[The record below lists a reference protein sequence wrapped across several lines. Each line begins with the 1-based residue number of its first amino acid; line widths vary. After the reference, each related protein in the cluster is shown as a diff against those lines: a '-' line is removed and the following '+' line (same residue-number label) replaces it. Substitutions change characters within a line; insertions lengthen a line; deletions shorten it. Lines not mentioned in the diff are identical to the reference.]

1 MSSVADDWN
10 LDFRVVRHLGLL
22 ASLVRSHG
30 NLEASRHGLEFVCG
44 PHIAVLQA
52 RSHWVNIEEG
62 VLPVLGVRRGLP
74 VERLVALVPDCWQ
87 I

>member
-22 ASLVRSHG
+22 AGLVRSHG
-30 NLEASRHGLEFVCG
+30 DLEAGGHGLEFVGG
-44 PHIAVLQA
+44 PHVPVLQA
-52 RSHWVNIEEG
+52 GSHRVNIEEG
-62 VLPVLGVRRGLP
+62 VLPVLDVRRGLP
-74 VERLVALVPDCWQ
+74 VERLVPLVPHSRQ

>member
-1 MSSVADDWN
+1 MASVANDWN
-10 LDFRVVRHLGLL
+10 LDFSVVWHLGLF
-22 ASLVRSHG
+22 AMLVRSHG

-52 RSHWVNIEEG
+52 RSHWVNIEEW
-62 VLPVLGVRRGLP
+62 VLSVLDVCAWSTIK
-74 VERLVALVPDCWQ
+74 RLVTLVTNSWQ